1 LKLVFLFI
9 CLAAILSLPAQ
20 LCGCA
25 SREEKIQRYEQLVEK
40 KSKELQPVIEQKA
53 SEVKY
58 TPGMSQEQYNSQIDQ
73 KAKEMQP
80 YYEQKAREIQ
90 REMKY

>member
-1 LKLVFLFI
+1 MKFVFLFI
-9 CLAAILSLPAQ
+9 CLAVILSLPAQ

-25 SREEKIQRYEQLVEK
+25 SREEKLQRYEQLVEQ

-58 TPGMSQEQYNSQIDQ
+58 TPGMSQQEYNRQIDQ
-73 KAKEMQP
+73 KAKELEP
-80 YYEQKAREIQ
+80 YYEQKAGEIQ